1 MVYFGT
7 LNSLGTNQPSAQNR
21 LGEEAW
27 NATWL
32 HMSIE
37 IDHFGR
43 RERSP
48 GQASS
53 ELFTH

>member
-1 MVYFGT
+1 MVYSRT
-7 LNSLGTNQPSAQNR
+7 LSSLGTNQPSTQNR

-27 NATWL
+27 NAIWL

-37 IDHFGR
+37 IGHFGR
-43 RERSP
+43 CERSP